1 MVCRQRVGWRQNARK
16 IILMA
21 TDRDFHFAMDGKLTG
36 ILERNDGLCHLN
48 GTHGEPGYYTHS
60 ETLDYPSVSQ
70 ISSVV
75 QQNSFLI
82 LFAVIPRYKSIWEAM
97 SKLVPGSSVE
107 ILEEDSENIVEL
119 ITKSYGEITSTIK
132 VKVDNV
138 PEDVIVTITSRCTG
152 SQETTTN
159 ACHNVEQ
166 GATITF
172 SADILPIKCLD
183 PDKRH

>member
-1 MVCRQRVGWRQNARK
+1 
-16 IILMA
+16 
-21 TDRDFHFAMDGKLTG
+21 MDGKLTG

-75 QQNSFLI
+75 QQSSFLI

-138 PEDVIVTITSRCTG
+138 PEDVIVTITSRCVVFFFD
-152 SQETTTN
+152 SQRKHAEP
-159 ACHNVEQ
+159 
-166 GATITF
+166 TF
-172 SADILPIKCLD
+172 F
-183 PDKRH
+183 